1 MIQWVIES
9 AGRARQLAGLV
20 VATDDERIAEAARGA
35 GAQAVMT
42 RADHPSGTDR
52 VAEALASTEADVVVN
67 IQGDEPLI
75 DPVLIDRLVATMASS
90 ESADMASAAVVIRD
104 PADVG
109 NPSVVKVVWDAEG
122 WALYFSRSVIPNV
135 GRVVGE
141 LAAAVHYRHLGIYA
155 YRREFLEKLAKTPPS
170 ELEKC
175 ERLEQLRALH
185 IGGRI
190 KMLVTESAAPGV
202 DTPED
207 LAAVERMLRGD
218 GGRE

>member
-20 VATDDERIAEAARGA
+20 VATDDERIAKAARGA

-75 DPVLIDRLVATMASS
+75 DPVLIDRLVETMASS
-90 ESADMASAAVVIRD
+90 ESADMASAAVPIRD
-104 PADVG
+104 ADDVE
-109 NPSVVKVVWDAEG
+109 NPSVVKVVWDAGG

-135 GRVVGE
+135 GRVEAE
-141 LAAAVHYRHLGIYA
+141 LAAPVHYRRLGIYA
-155 YRREFLEKLAKTPPS
+155 YRREFL
-170 ELEKC
+170 
-175 ERLEQLRALH
+175 
-185 IGGRI
+185 
-190 KMLVTESAAPGV
+190 
-202 DTPED
+202 
-207 LAAVERMLRGD
+207 
-218 GGRE
+218 